1 MKKFFIMVA
10 LVLGTMTAAV
20 ANDSTSVKYEV
31 VDNVYKSVK
40 QSKPKAVGTPTPYF
54 QEIKGQNHPI
64 LLSSNGRAY
73 VIRISQKTGNE
84 YKYYLGEEISRDI
97 CAKMNIEYV
106 EEPKQQY

>member
-1 MKKFFIMVA
+1 MKKFFIMVV
-10 LVLGTMTAAV
+10 LVLGTMTAV

-54 QEIKGQNHPI
+54 YEIKGQNYPI

-106 EEPKQQY
+106 EEPKR

>member
-10 LVLGTMTAAV
+10 LVLGTMTAV

-40 QSKPKAVGTPTPYF
+40 QSKPKAVGTPTSYF
-54 QEIKGQNHPI
+54 YEIKGQNYPI
-64 LLSSNGRAY
+64 LLSANGRAY
-73 VIRISQKTGNE
+73 VVRISQKTGNE

-106 EEPKQQY
+106 EESKR